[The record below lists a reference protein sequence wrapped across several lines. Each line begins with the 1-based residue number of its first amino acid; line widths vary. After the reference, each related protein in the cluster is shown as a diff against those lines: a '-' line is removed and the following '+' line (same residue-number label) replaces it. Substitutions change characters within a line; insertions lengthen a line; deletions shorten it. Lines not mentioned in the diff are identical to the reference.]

1 MLIEGVCENYA
12 LNVCNWCVKSSLFEQ
27 DVFIRQTQLLLM
39 HKFGHVNEFHNQ
51 VSDGIPDP
59 AIKTSSLIKSFLYI
73 TKCKRQFSHNL
84 RIYFILVDSKYVF
97 HVLENL
103 NIFLVFTVLAVGQ

>member
-1 MLIEGVCENYA
+1 MSAFSALEFIQLGEPPELIKLRVEMLIEGVCENYA

-51 VSDGIPDP
+51 VSVCSQNF
-59 AIKTSSLIKSFLYI
+59 AI
-73 TKCKRQFSHNL
+73 Q
-84 RIYFILVDSKYVF
+84 
-97 HVLENL
+97 
-103 NIFLVFTVLAVGQ
+103 LALS

>member
-1 MLIEGVCENYA
+1 MIKLRVEMLIEGVCENYA

-51 VSDGIPDP
+51 VSVGIPGP
-59 AIKTSSLIKSFLYI
+59 AIKTSSSIKSF
-73 TKCKRQFSHNL
+73 
-84 RIYFILVDSKYVF
+84 
-97 HVLENL
+97 
-103 NIFLVFTVLAVGQ
+103 FT